1 MMARHPEVKEKE
13 IIEGIKGVR
22 VILKNKR
29 GQRIKGVRVILNEL
43 SSYLLIKRGWLL
55 WNARH
60 GLDTVNNPN
69 GCF

>member
-29 GQRIKGVRVILNEL
+29 GQSHFK
-43 SSYLLIKRGWLL
+43 
-55 WNARH
+55 
-60 GLDTVNNPN
+60 
-69 GCF
+69 